1 MPRPP
6 SLGGLGTAPHRD
18 DAIGLAHLG
27 ASHRLATTASS
38 VLFGRQRHLSDWDFR
53 GVCVC
58 ECVSVCGSMEGRSGD
73 IPDRAEEEET
83 EIAGGVAQ
91 RGEACLVQYWQ
102 CNE

>member
-6 SLGGLGTAPHRD
+6 RLGSLGTAPHRD

-58 ECVSVCGSMEGRSGD
+58 ECVSVFVCV
-73 IPDRAEEEET
+73 A
-83 EIAGGVAQ
+83 AWKGV
-91 RGEACLVQYWQ
+91 RGIYPKKSSDKD
-102 CNE
+102 